1 MPLVCSLGCSLISS
15 NSYKGKI
22 VIFCTALNELKHK
35 SSNSYKGKI
44 VMRRKRLT
52 KKSNIVAIP
61 IKVRLLSNQNYKID
75 L

>member
-44 VMRRKRLT
+44 VIGET
-52 KKSNIVAIP
+52 NIQELIQS
-61 IKVRLLSNQNYKID
+61 K
-75 L
+75 